1 MTRMSIEEFRKLQL
15 QPGRGPALDKP
26 NKYRNA
32 ITMADGIRFDSKAEA
47 RRYRELKLLQHTESI
62 SGFGLQ
68 PSFIIGPEIRYRPDF
83 IVCDKHGKVWVEDVK
98 GKETQAFVMKAKM
111 FRDKYPWLEL
121 RIIK

>member
-1 MTRMSIEEFRKLQL
+1 MTRMTIEEFKKLQL
-15 QPGRGPALDKP
+15 QPGRGMSSEKIR
-26 NKYRNA
+26 KYRNT

-47 RRYRELKLLQHTESI
+47 RRYRELKLMQYSESI

>member
-1 MTRMSIEEFRKLQL
+1 M
-15 QPGRGPALDKP
+15 GKP

-47 RRYRELKLLQHTESI
+47 RRYRELKLMKHSDNI

-83 IVCDKHGKVWVEDVK
+83 IVCDKQGKVWVEDVK
-98 GKETQAFVMKAKM
+98 GKETEAFVMKAKM
-111 FRDKYPWLEL
+111 FREKYPWLEL
-121 RIIK
+121 RIVR

>member
-1 MTRMSIEEFRKLQL
+1 MTRMSIEDYRKLQL
-15 QPGRGPALDKP
+15 QPCKGISLGKP
-26 NKYRNA
+26 NKYRNT
-32 ITMADGIRFDSKAEA
+32 ITIADGIKFDSKAEA
-47 RRYRELKLLQHTESI
+47 KRFRELKLMQKSKDI

-83 IVCDKHGKVWVEDVK
+83 IVCDKSGKVWVEDVK
-98 GKETQAFVMKAKM
+98 GKETQAFVMKAKL